1 MAEWRYV
8 LLVLVLVLVLLLMM
22 LLLMMLLMMM
32 LLRLHHVVGYVHSKL
47 PDSRGNVNSRLTYSS
62 RKLRRRTHVIG
73 RHLLMLPLFAG
84 PLVLRSDIHGH
95 LNHIDNIRDAALYH
109 QA

>member
-22 LLLMMLLMMM
+22 LLMMM
-32 LLRLHHVVGYVHSKL
+32 LLRLHHVVGYIHSEL
-47 PDSRGNVNSRLTYSS
+47 ADGRGNVNSGMTYSS

-73 RHLLMLPLFAG
+73 RHLLMLPLLAG
-84 PLVLRSDIHGH
+84 PLVLGDIHSH
-95 LNHIDNIRDAALYH
+95 LNHIDNIRDAALHH

>member
-8 LLVLVLVLVLLLMM
+8 WLVLVLVLV

-32 LLRLHHVVGYVHSKL
+32 LLRLHHVVGYVHSK
-47 PDSRGNVNSRLTYSS
+47 SASRLTCSS

-84 PLVLRSDIHGH
+84 PLVFRSDIHGH
-95 LNHIDNIRDAALYH
+95 LNHIDNIRDAALHH

>member
-22 LLLMMLLMMM
+22 LLMMM
-32 LLRLHHVVGYVHSKL
+32 LLRLHHVVGYIHSEL
-47 PDSRGNVNSRLTYSS
+47 ADGRGNVNSGMTYSS

-73 RHLLMLPLFAG
+73 RHLLMLPLLAG
-84 PLVLRSDIHGH
+84 PLVLSDIHGH
-95 LNHIDNIRDAALYH
+95 LNHIDNIRDAALHH